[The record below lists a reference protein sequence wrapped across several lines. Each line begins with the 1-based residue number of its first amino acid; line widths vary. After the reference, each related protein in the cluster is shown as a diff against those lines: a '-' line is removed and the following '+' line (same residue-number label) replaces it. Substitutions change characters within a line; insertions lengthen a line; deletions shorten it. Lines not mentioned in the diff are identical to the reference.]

1 MSDQNKI
8 LVIDDD
14 DIFLYTA
21 SFAINQANPNVSIIT
36 SNNGEDALTK
46 AESFN
51 PKAIFVDLNMPIMS
65 GWEFLDELAKKDKWY
80 SVPIVIV
87 TSSIDWDDKQRAK
100 NHPLK
105 PSFVEKPLSA
115 DKIRQLDI
123 PNF

>member
-1 MSDQNKI
+1 MSEANKI

-21 SFAINQANPNVSIIT
+21 SFAINQAFEKVDIIT
-36 SNNGEDALTK
+36 SNNGEDALSK
-46 AESFN
+46 IEGFI
-51 PKAIFVDLNMPIMS
+51 PKAIFVDLNMPIMN
-65 GWEFLDELAKKDKWY
+65 GWEFLDELAKEDKWY
-80 SVPIVIV
+80 GLPIVIV
-87 TSSIDWDDKQRAK
+87 TSSIDWDDKQRAM

-123 PNF
+123 PSF